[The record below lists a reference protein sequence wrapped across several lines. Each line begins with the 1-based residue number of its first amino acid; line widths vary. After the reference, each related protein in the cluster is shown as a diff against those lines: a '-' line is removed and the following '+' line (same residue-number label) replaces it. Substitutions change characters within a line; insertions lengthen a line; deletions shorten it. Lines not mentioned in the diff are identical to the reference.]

1 MYGKFNSNFTYSPI
15 NNNLMMPTM
24 YSNFDFYNNMGMNN
38 SMNMNMFNAMMNY
51 FNLYYSTMQ
60 NNMNN
65 SNNNNNFISK
75 KPSSKM
81 IPVFQSLQSNN
92 NYNNFNNYNSNFNN
106 IYNNN
111 YNKSNLNQTVKL
123 KSVSFMDIF
132 PEKLGRKFNI
142 FFQTPEGHKITVLVP
157 ETAKT
162 KDVLVKFVSKI
173 GLTEN
178 DIDNTIIFIYS
189 ARKIKKNENRTLNE
203 MGILDGSIIITM
215 DKSGV
220 LGA

>member
-1 MYGKFNSNFTYSPI
+1 MFVPFNQNFTCSPI
-15 NNNLMMPTM
+15 NNNLMMPTL

-38 SMNMNMFNAMMNY
+38 SMNMNMFNAMINY

-65 SNNNNNFISK
+65 NGGGNNLMNRK
-75 KPSSKM
+75 TSSKM
-81 IPVFQSLQSNN
+81 IPVYQSIQSNN
-92 NYNNFNNYNSNFNN
+92 NYNINNNNINNINNYN
-106 IYNNN
+106 NNN
-111 YNKSNLNQTVKL
+111 NKPNLNQTVRL
-123 KSVSFMDIF
+123 KKVTFMDIF
-132 PEKLGRKFNI
+132 PEKFEQKMNI
-142 FFQTPEGHKITVLVP
+142 FFQTPEGHKINVLVP
-157 ETAKT
+157 VTAKM
-162 KDVLVKFVSKI
+162 KDVLIKFVTKI

-203 MGILDGSIIITM
+203 MGILNGSIIITM